1 MTYIGISPVE
11 GGEAQATSILFA
23 GDSDIELW
31 KNTDQLYPGSVNKGD
46 GGSTCK
52 QWTNRIDQWLDKYQP
67 TTVVLV
73 CGENDLAYG
82 DSPSKAFQNFK
93 KVVDKISDSGAT
105 PIYFGTK
112 PEPSTKGL
120 HAQYRKYDA
129 LIRDHYEEKSQSPF
143 VMIDVY
149 PVFVKLGN
157 PNSLYRNDR
166 LHLSN
171 EGYGYWNTWLQ
182 AELDDTSGC
191 RHWMNGECTLA
202 SGDDSNPV
210 STPTKA
216 PAPAPTKAPSP
227 KTSAPTSISSTSSTV
242 TSSTSTTQFC
252 KDDENFK
259 FKGNKNKT
267 CADWVAKGNR
277 NDIRKKCRKNSKNV
291 KVMWR
296 CPKTCGQQGLGYCD
310 FLE

>member
-23 GDSDIELW
+23 GDSDISYW
-31 KNTDQLYPGSVNKGD
+31 KKTDQKYPGSVNKGV
-46 GGSTCK
+46 GGTTCK
-52 QWTNRIDQWLDKYQP
+52 QWTNRIDEWLDEFQP

-73 CGENDLAYG
+73 CGENDLYSY
-82 DSPSKAFQNFK
+82 SPSQTFKNFK
-93 KVVDKISDSGAT
+93 KIVNKISDSGAT
-105 PIYFGTK
+105 TIYFGTK
-112 PEPSTKGL
+112 PEPYTEDL
-120 HAQYRKYDA
+120 HAQYREYDA
-129 LIRDHYEEKSQSPF
+129 LIRDHYEEKSQKPF

-149 PVFVKLGN
+149 PAFVELGN
-157 PNSLYRNDR
+157 PESFYRNDG

-171 EGYGYWNTWLQ
+171 EGYGHWNTWLQ
-182 AELDDTSGC
+182 TELDDSSGC
-191 RHWMNGECTLA
+191 RRWMNGECTLA

-216 PAPAPTKAPSP
+216 PALAPSP
-227 KTSAPTSISSTSSTV
+227 KTSAPTS

-267 CADWVAKGNR
+267 CADWVAVGKPKK
-277 NDIRKKCRKNSKNV
+277 IRKKFRKKSNNKMV
-291 KVMWR
+291 KFW
-296 CPKTCGQQGLGYCD
+296 CPKTCGQQGLGFCD